1 MSCRIREELMNLSE
15 MIGTYSLAV
24 YAPPADGEIEVEHGY
39 ASDLLSDVIANAGKD
54 CVWVTMQTHAN
65 IIAVA
70 ALKDVAAI
78 VIVSNHKPADDTIKT
93 AKQKGVCV
101 IGTGMTT
108 FETCGRLYTAGIR
121 EGGG

>member
-1 MSCRIREELMNLSE
+1 MMILSE
-15 MIGTYSLAV
+15 LIGKFGLRV
-24 YAPPADGEIEVEHGY
+24 YTPPADGLVEVAHGY

-54 CVWVTMQTHAN
+54 SLWVTMQIHGN

-78 VIVSNHKPADDTIKT
+78 VVVSNHKPTDETLAM

-101 IGTGMTT
+101 LGTGMTT
-108 FETCGRLYTAGIR
+108 FETCGRFYAAGIR
-121 EGGG
+121 EEGT

>member
-1 MSCRIREELMNLSE
+1 MILSNL
-15 MIGTYSLAV
+15 IDTFGLRV
-24 YAPPADGEIEVEHGY
+24 YVPPADSQMEVAHGY

-54 CVWVTMQTHAN
+54 SLWVTMQIHGN

-78 VIVSNHKPADDTIKT
+78 VIVSNHKPSDETIAM

-101 IGTGMTT
+101 LGTGMTT
-108 FETCGRLYTAGIR
+108 FETCGRFYAAGLR
-121 EGGG
+121 EGGT

>member
-1 MSCRIREELMNLSE
+1 MTLSE
-15 MIGTYSLAV
+15 IIDAFGFTV
-24 YAPPADGEIEVEHGY
+24 YAPPLDGKVKVENGY
-39 ASDLLSDVIANAGKD
+39 ASDLLSDVIANVAKND
-54 CVWVTMQTHAN
+54 IWVTMQMHVN

-78 VIVSNHKPADDTIKT
+78 VIVSRHKPADETIEI

-101 IGTGMTT
+101 LGTGMTA

-121 EGGG
+121 EGGTGTK